1 MKKLSQLALI
11 LFAISASAQQDLSKF
26 KWRNRILLF
35 SAPSLSHEAFK
46 NQWDTFKNQSKKL
59 EDRNLLL
66 FALVKGR
73 IYDKN
78 LKAVSNY
85 DVAALRKKYNMPA
98 SFEGLV
104 LIGKDGGTKNKRNYP
119 VEPQFIFETI
129 DKMPMRQQEM
139 RENIDD

>member
-11 LFAISASAQQDLSKF
+11 LFAMSASAQQDFSKF

-46 NQWDTFKNQSKKL
+46 NQWDIFKNQSKKL

-66 FALVKGR
+66 FALIKGR
-73 IYDKN
+73 IYDKD

-85 DVAALRKKYNMPA
+85 DVSALRKKYGLP
-98 SFEGLV
+98 SSYEGLV
-104 LIGKDGGTKNKRNYP
+104 LIGKDGGAKTKKNYP
-119 VEPQFIFETI
+119 VEPQSIYETI
-129 DKMPMRQQEM
+129 DQMPMRQREM